1 MSFHQSIERPLDEIT
16 VLYPGISEPE
26 YRLRKRLRSARS
38 VASMAL
44 GTVPESIS
52 RNLFILLRDHADMWC
67 YAPASVAQL
76 GLAVEQAQRLYV
88 AADTSGKLEG
98 LHG

>member
-1 MSFHQSIERPLDEIT
+1 MSLHQPIEMPLDEIT
-16 VLYPGISEPE
+16 VIHPGISVPE
-26 YRLRKRLRSARS
+26 YKLRKRLRSARN

-44 GTVPESIS
+44 ATVPESIS
-52 RNLFILLRDHADMWC
+52 RNLFILLRDHTDMWC

-98 LHG
+98 IHD